1 MTGKKVCRW
10 FTIVDFDK
18 EEDYL
23 RQMHQEGWKLKKTNG
38 FIYQFEKV
46 EPADVIYKLDY
57 REEES
62 EKETY
67 TRLFADYGW
76 EYIQTFNCFSYFRKA
91 VANFESGEEQELF
104 SDIESKLDMIERV
117 IKRTLGFQLL
127 ALFIN
132 VFNLYW
138 LPLERFKSSWVI
150 HILLFLVIFTLTGVL
165 IYEWLGYRRLV
176 KKFNS

>member
-1 MTGKKVCRW
+1 M
-10 FTIVDFDK
+10 
-18 EEDYL
+18 
-23 RQMHQEGWKLKKTNG
+23 
-38 FIYQFEKV
+38 
-46 EPADVIYKLDY
+46 
-57 REEES
+57 
-62 EKETY
+62 
-67 TRLFADYGW
+67 
-76 EYIQTFNCFSYFRKA
+76 
-91 VANFESGEEQELF
+91 
-104 SDIESKLDMIERV
+104 
-117 IKRTLGFQLL
+117 KRTLVFQLL